1 MKVTLWGTRGSLA
14 SPGPDTVRYGG
25 NTSCVSVTGS
35 EGSLLVLDAGTGIRL
50 LGLQLPPD
58 LTCVHILLTHLH
70 MDHVQGLPFF
80 MPLRRAG
87 VEVHIWG
94 PASTTLNLEA
104 RLKRYLSPP
113 LFPVRV
119 RDLLSVLHFHELATK
134 SIEMGGGNRF
144 LPLVLGPAVVPEVT
158 DEAEAQ
164 ADPELAVLSA
174 MAHGR
179 DADTGKSAQI
189 AFAARMASYGLD
201 EDRSK
206 LYFDLVLAS
215 LSEAARRELQT
226 MDPAKY
232 EYQSEFARRY
242 VAQGKAEGIL
252 KGRADLVMRQLTLR
266 FGPLSGEAVIRIS
279 EASIEELDAIGERLL
294 TAETLR
300 DALAPT

>member
-80 MPLRRAG
+80 MPLRRPG

-119 RDLLSVLHFHELATK
+119 RDLLSVLHFHELATR
-134 SIEMGGGNRF
+134 SIEIGEF
-144 LPLVLGPAVVPEVT
+144 LV
-158 DEAEAQ
+158 
-164 ADPELAVLSA
+164 
-174 MAHGR
+174 
-179 DADTGKSAQI
+179 SAQMILHPNPTVGYRIQERGVALTYLPDHEPALGCQTFPRKGEWTSGYALAEGADLLLHDSQYTTLEYQARLGFGHSSIPDAIRFAGLAGVKRFVPFHHDPAHSDDLLDRVI
-189 AFAARMASYGLD
+189 AES
-201 EDRSK
+201 
-206 LYFDLVLAS
+206 LA
-215 LSEAARRELQT
+215 ELQPPFQVSPG
-226 MDPAKY
+226 M
-232 EYQSEFARRY
+232 
-242 VAQGKAEGIL
+242 EG
-252 KGRADLVMRQLTLR
+252 MTFQL
-266 FGPLSGEAVIRIS
+266 
-279 EASIEELDAIGERLL
+279 D
-294 TAETLR
+294 
-300 DALAPT
+300 